1 MYNPPPAD
9 LPSRAPLIHV
19 STETDIWYRSHSMD
33 KGPLFFGKTMTQ
45 RWDAPAGEFGVLYLG
60 SDEFCAFMESIG
72 RSVLRTRLVPRTLVQ
87 QNGVSRVRF
96 TKSLRLID
104 LVSSGGLAR
113 IGAEGSL
120 SSGSG
125 YKNSQ
130 RWSKALRD
138 HPEKPDGIY
147 YAPATIPVGRRVL
160 CTIIAL
166 RRSRLLGRHGAGTT
180 IRYFWEGYWIT
191 TTWVLGEQGRSNPH
205 AQAV

>member
-9 LPSRAPLIHV
+9 LPSRAPQIHV

-72 RSVLRTRLVPRTLVQ
+72 RSVLRTRLVPRTLVRQ
-87 QNGVSRVRF
+87 KGVSRVRF
-96 TKSLRLID
+96 TRSLRLID

-113 IGAEGSL
+113 IGADGSL
-120 SSGSG
+120 SSGRG

-147 YAPATIPVGRRVL
+147 Y
-160 CTIIAL
+160 
-166 RRSRLLGRHGAGTT
+166 RSRHDPSRSACALYDHCASAVEVVGPARSWNDDPVLLGRILDH
-180 IRYFWEGYWIT
+180 YD
-191 TTWVLGEQGRSNPH
+191 LGIG
-205 AQAV
+205 

>member
-1 MYNPPPAD
+1 
-9 LPSRAPLIHV
+9 
-19 STETDIWYRSHSMD
+19 MD

-72 RSVLRTRLVPRTLVQ
+72 RSLLRTRLVPRTLVQ
-87 QNGVSRVRF
+87 QKGVSRVRF
-96 TKSLRLID
+96 IKSLRLID

-130 RWSKALRD
+130 RWSKALLD

-147 YAPATIPVGRRVL
+147 Y
-160 CTIIAL
+160 
-166 RRSRLLGRHGAGTT
+166 RSRHDPSRTACALYDHCASAVEVVGPARSWNDDPVLLGRILDH
-180 IRYFWEGYWIT
+180 YD
-191 TTWVLGEQGRSNPH
+191 LGMG
-205 AQAV
+205 

>member
-87 QNGVSRVRF
+87 QKGVSRVRF

-147 YAPATIPVGRRVL
+147 Y
-160 CTIIAL
+160 
-166 RRSRLLGRHGAGTT
+166 RSRHDPSRTACALYDNCASAVEIVGPARSWNDDPVLLGRILDH
-180 IRYFWEGYWIT
+180 YD
-191 TTWVLGEQGRSNPH
+191 LGIG
-205 AQAV
+205 

>member
-1 MYNPPPAD
+1 
-9 LPSRAPLIHV
+9 
-19 STETDIWYRSHSMD
+19 MD
-33 KGPLFFGKTMTQ
+33 KDPMFFGNTMTQ
-45 RWDAPAGEFGVLYLG
+45 RWDAPAGEYGVLYLG

-72 RSVLRTRLVPRTLVQ
+72 RGVLRTRLVTRNQVEQ
-87 QNGVSRVRF
+87 KGFSKIRS
-96 TKSLRLID
+96 TKPLRLID

-147 YAPATIPVGRRVL
+147 YYSRHDPDRVCFVRSLRFSPLARATEVECR
-160 CTIIAL
+160 
-166 RRSRLLGRHGAGTT
+166 
-180 IRYFWEGYWIT
+180 
-191 TTWVLGEQGRSNPH
+191 
-205 AQAV
+205 